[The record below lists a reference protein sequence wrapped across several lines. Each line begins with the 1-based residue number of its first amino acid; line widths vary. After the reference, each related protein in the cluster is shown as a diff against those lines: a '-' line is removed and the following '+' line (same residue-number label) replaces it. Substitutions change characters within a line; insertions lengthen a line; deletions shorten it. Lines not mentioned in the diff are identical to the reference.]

1 MWWTGVCVSRQT
13 HSEGVM
19 KVSRERLLT
28 ATFVEMADT
37 LVADFDIV
45 EFLHVL
51 AGRCVELIG
60 AAAAGIM
67 LVDNQGQ
74 LRLIASSSE
83 QSRLL
88 ELFELE
94 ADQGPCV
101 ACSHAGEPAT
111 DPDLAVPDAR
121 WPLFAGRAR
130 EAGFASAHALPL
142 RLRQQVIGVLNLFYS
157 QPGALDPDDAQICQA
172 LADVAT
178 IGLLQ
183 ERAARHQ
190 GLVAEQLQ
198 TALNSRV
205 IIEQA
210 KGVLAERLNLSMDDA
225 FAKLRGHSRS
235 HNILLSRLA
244 HDVVNGSA
252 DITF

>member
-1 MWWTGVCVSRQT
+1 
-13 HSEGVM
+13 
-19 KVSRERLLT
+19 
-28 ATFVEMADT
+28 
-37 LVADFDIV
+37 
-45 EFLHVL
+45 
-51 AGRCVELIG
+51 
-60 AAAAGIM
+60 
-67 LVDNQGQ
+67 
-74 LRLIASSSE
+74 
-83 QSRLL
+83 
-88 ELFELE
+88 
-94 ADQGPCV
+94 
-101 ACSHAGEPAT
+101 GEPAT